1 MILSPS
7 SIGKLVAESGISKRE
22 AEMILADVLRL
33 SRASIIANAD
43 RKLEA
48 SEHRQASAMIARRQA
63 GEPIAYIL
71 GIREFYGHE
80 FIVTPDV
87 LIPRP
92 ETEVLVEQALARLA
106 AYRAP
111 TIPCVLDLGTGS
123 GAIAVSIAA
132 SKPAIRV
139 VATDISSS
147 ALAVARQ
154 NAERHNVNIRFV
166 ESDWFTALPAEKFD
180 FILSNPPYVAHGDP
194 HLTEGD
200 LRFEPLQAL
209 TDRAVGQQGLAC
221 IRCII
226 GDAPLH
232 LNDGGWLLFEHGY
245 DQADACRQMLAERG
259 FTDLVAIPDL
269 AGITRVS
276 GGKFIAERVI

>member
-1 MILSPS
+1 
-7 SIGKLVAESGISKRE
+7 
-22 AEMILADVLRL
+22 MILADVLGL

-63 GEPIAYIL
+63 GEPMAYIL

-106 AYRAP
+106 LYRTSA
-111 TIPCVLDLGTGS
+111 IPCVLDLGTGS

-180 FILSNPPYVAHGDP
+180 LILSNPPYVAHGDP
-194 HLTEGD
+194 HLTQGD
-200 LRFEPLQAL
+200 LRFEPPQAL

-221 IRCII
+221 IRRII

-232 LNDGGWLLFEHGY
+232 LNDEGWLLFEHGY
-245 DQADACRQMLAERG
+245 DQADACRQMLVEGG

-276 GGKFIAERVI
+276 GGKFIAERGI